1 MVVDSREAI
10 SEVQIGAKEAS
21 GSRPL
26 SKSQINFNAKEKSTK
41 IHEVSMERVQ
51 DSPPRSQSK
60 GVPSKVVKL
69 VIEPP
74 RDPIE

>member
-1 MVVDSREAI
+1 M
-10 SEVQIGAKEAS
+10 SEVRIRAEEAS
-21 GSRPL
+21 SSQPL
-26 SKSQINFNAKEKSTK
+26 LKSQINFNAKEKTTK
-41 IHEVSMERVQ
+41 IHEVLMERVQ